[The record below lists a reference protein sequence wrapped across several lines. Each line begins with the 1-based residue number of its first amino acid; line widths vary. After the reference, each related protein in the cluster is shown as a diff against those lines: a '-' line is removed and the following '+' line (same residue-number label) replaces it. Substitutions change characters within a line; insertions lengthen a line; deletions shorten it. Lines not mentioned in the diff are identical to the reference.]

1 MHISHR
7 PVLLLTNR
15 RTLTCCICLSAVTLI
30 DNGVAYTTHC
40 TGKYFAIF
48 PKYYVAVLIL
58 ILFIIIVEIG
68 KKYI

>member
-15 RTLTCCICLSAVTLI
+15 RTLTGCICLSAVTLI

-40 TGKYFAIF
+40 TGRYFAIF
-48 PKYYVAVLIL
+48 PKYYVAVLRL
-58 ILFIIIVEIG
+58 ILFIIIIRIG
-68 KKYI
+68 KW